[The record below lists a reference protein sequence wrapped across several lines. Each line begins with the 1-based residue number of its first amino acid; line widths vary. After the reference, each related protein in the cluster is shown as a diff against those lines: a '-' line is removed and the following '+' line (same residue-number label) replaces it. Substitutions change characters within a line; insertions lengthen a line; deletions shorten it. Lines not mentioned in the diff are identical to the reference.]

1 MSQRRV
7 RGLQM
12 AVADIEA
19 DAESPAYPTATG
31 STSDDHGV

>member
-1 MSQRRV
+1 MSQQRV

-19 DAESPAYPTATG
+19 AHAESPAYPTATG
-31 STSDDHGV
+31 RHLR